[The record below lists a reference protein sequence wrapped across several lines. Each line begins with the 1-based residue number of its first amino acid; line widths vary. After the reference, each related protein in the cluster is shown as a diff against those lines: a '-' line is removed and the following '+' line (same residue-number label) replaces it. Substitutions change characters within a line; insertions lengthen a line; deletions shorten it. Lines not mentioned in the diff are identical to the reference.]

1 MVGVTRMVVKC
12 EDPIHAHD
20 DSAHNGQ
27 VEHSPSLSF
36 VRSPEAST
44 KANLEVRSNQS
55 IKLRK

>member
-44 KANLEVRSNQS
+44 KANLEVRRIHVSG
-55 IKLRK
+55 